1 MEEPIKCQSFGAGV
15 TIIDGE
21 PAAYVIMGE
30 EPGEPTHV
38 VIMDTA
44 SFNHFINKCVGLAGE
59 MSMIENELEGL
70 EGIDREAQVA
80 TIIDRYTAPVN

>member
-1 MEEPIKCQSFGAGV
+1 MNEPIKCQAFGAGV

-30 EPGEPTHV
+30 EPGEPTHLV
-38 VIMDTA
+38 AMDIQ

-59 MSMIENELEGL
+59 MSLIENELDGL
-70 EGIDREAQVA
+70 EGLDREAQVQV
-80 TIIDRYTAPVN
+80 IIDRYTAPVN